1 MLDGGYIKLHR
12 KLTKWEWYHN
22 ANTFRVFIHLL
33 LTANYERRRFEGM
46 VIERGQRVTS
56 ISKLSK
62 ELKISAKAV
71 RVALNHLTE
80 TNEVT
85 CKGTARFTVITINN
99 YDLYQKVDFDEQTM
113 NRQLNCENTASS
125 GASPRASD
133 YRGENRMNTD
143 ENQACDCN
151 GANKRASSGANEGQ
165 TKGKLGANEG
175 QQWKKDKESKR
186 KIKKRERG
194 ALSPHGQFE
203 NVFLSDAEA
212 ADLAEKY
219 PRDYEKKIER
229 LSRYIESNGKDYPNH
244 YIKLMDWLEED
255 VGEPGQTQGD
265 TTASSYDIDE
275 LEEINRLDY
284 VE

>member
-1 MLDGGYIKLHR
+1 MLDGGFIKLHR
-12 KLTKWEWYHN
+12 KMIKWEWYQD
-22 ANTFRVFIHLL
+22 ANTFRVFVHLL

-56 ISKLSK
+56 IAKLSK
-62 ELKISAKAV
+62 ELKVSVKAV
-71 RVALNHLTE
+71 RVALNHLQE

-85 CKGTARFTVITINN
+85 CQGTPKFTVITVNN
-99 YDLYQKVDFDEQTM
+99 YDFYQKVDSDEQTM
-113 NRQLNCENTASS
+113 NRQLNGENTASPAANATAS
-125 GASPRASD
+125 PDCDFTRLYSGKSLSYDSRGASTTASP
-133 YRGENRMNTD
+133 
-143 ENQACDCN
+143 A
-151 GANKRASSGANEGQ
+151 ANERQ
-165 TKGKLGANEG
+165 TKGKLRANEG

-194 ALSPHGQFE
+194 ALSPHGQFL
-203 NVFLSDAEA
+203 NVFLSDAEV

-219 PRDYEKKIER
+219 PHDYERKIER

-255 VGEPGQTQGD
+255 VGEPGQTQDD

>member
-1 MLDGGYIKLHR
+1 MLDGGFIKLHR
-12 KLTKWEWYHN
+12 KMIKWEWYQD
-22 ANTFRVFIHLL
+22 ANTFRVFVHLL

-56 ISKLSK
+56 IAKLSK
-62 ELKISAKAV
+62 ELKVSVKAV
-71 RVALNHLTE
+71 RVALNHLQE

-85 CKGTARFTVITINN
+85 CQGTPKFTVITVNN
-99 YDLYQKVDFDEQTM
+99 YDFYQKVDSDEQTM
-113 NRQLNCENTASS
+113 NRQLNGENTASPAANATAS
-125 GASPRASD
+125 PDCDFTRLYSGKSLSYDSRGASTTASP
-133 YRGENRMNTD
+133 
-143 ENQACDCN
+143 A
-151 GANKRASSGANEGQ
+151 ANERQ
-165 TKGKLGANEG
+165 TKGKLRANEG

-194 ALSPHGQFE
+194 ALSPHGQFL
-203 NVFLSDAEA
+203 NVFLSDSEK

-255 VGEPGQTQGD
+255 VGEPGQTQDD

>member
-1 MLDGGYIKLHR
+1 MLDGGFIKLHR
-12 KLTKWEWYHN
+12 KMIKWEWYQD
-22 ANTFRVFIHLL
+22 ANTFRVFVHLL

-56 ISKLSK
+56 IAKLSK
-62 ELKISAKAV
+62 ELKVSVKAV
-71 RVALNHLTE
+71 RVALNHLQE

-85 CKGTARFTVITINN
+85 CQGTPKFTVITVNN
-99 YDLYQKVDFDEQTM
+99 YDFYQKVDSDEQTM
-113 NRQLNCENTASS
+113 NRQLNGENTASPAANATAS
-125 GASPRASD
+125 PDCDFTRLYSGKSLSYDSRGASTTASP
-133 YRGENRMNTD
+133 
-143 ENQACDCN
+143 A
-151 GANKRASSGANEGQ
+151 ANERQ
-165 TKGKLGANEG
+165 TKGKLRANEG

-194 ALSPHGQFE
+194 ALSPHGQFL
-203 NVFLSDAEA
+203 NVFLSDAEV

-219 PRDYEKKIER
+219 PHDYERKIER
-229 LSRYIESNGKDYPNH
+229 LSRYIESNGKDYPKH

-255 VGEPGQTQGD
+255 VGEPGQTQDD

>member
-1 MLDGGYIKLHR
+1 MLDGGFIKLHR
-12 KLTKWEWYHN
+12 KMIKWEWYQD
-22 ANTFRVFIHLL
+22 ANTFRVFVHLL

-56 ISKLSK
+56 IAKLSK
-62 ELKISAKAV
+62 ELKVSVKAV
-71 RVALNHLTE
+71 RVALNHLQE

-85 CKGTARFTVITINN
+85 CQGTPKFTVITVNN
-99 YDLYQKVDFDEQTM
+99 YDFYQKVDSDEQTM
-113 NRQLNCENTASS
+113 NRQLNGENTASPAANATAS
-125 GASPRASD
+125 PDCDFTRLYSGKSLSYDSRGASTTASP
-133 YRGENRMNTD
+133 
-143 ENQACDCN
+143 A
-151 GANKRASSGANEGQ
+151 ANERQ
-165 TKGKLGANEG
+165 TKGKLRANEG

-194 ALSPHGQFE
+194 ALSPHGQFL
-203 NVFLSDAEA
+203 NVFLSDAEV

-219 PRDYEKKIER
+219 PHDYERKIER

-255 VGEPGQTQGD
+255 VGVPGRSKDVRTK
-265 TTASSYDIDE
+265 SSYDIDE